1 MEKGAY
7 VQYHATMQTLVPIP
21 WAQHDEISA
30 NAPRACALLYLNLR
44 LSQGAQSVS
53 DHLTDKS
60 GARTVPH
67 QMTTYLSRRN
77 PTAWR
82 FASYGLATLF
92 AVSPMGPLTAI
103 ENASAQTST
112 PSTIGPRQAND
123 ASSSAYGM
131 TDPVTSSLQG
141 TEELGNRLR
150 EQQHRFQT
158 NAHHRQLRPK
168 RPEPGEV
175 EVTREDD
182 MMTLSDPLRNTLRS
196 ILPRDR

>member
-1 MEKGAY
+1 MG
-7 VQYHATMQTLVPIP
+7 
-21 WAQHDEISA
+21 
-30 NAPRACALLYLNLR
+30 LL
-44 LSQGAQSVS
+44 
-53 DHLTDKS
+53 
-60 GARTVPH
+60 TV
-67 QMTTYLSRRN
+67 
-77 PTAWR
+77 
-82 FASYGLATLF
+82 
-92 AVSPMGPLTAI
+92 I
-103 ENASAQTST
+103 ENAFAQTSMPST

-158 NAHHRQLRPK
+158 NAQHRQLRPK

-182 MMTLSDPLRNTLRS
+182 MMILSDPLRNTLKS
-196 ILPRDR
+196 ILPWDR

>member
-1 MEKGAY
+1 MC
-7 VQYHATMQTLVPIP
+7 L
-21 WAQHDEISA
+21 
-30 NAPRACALLYLNLR
+30 ALLKLTLGPR
-44 LSQGAQSVS
+44 WESLS

-60 GARTVPH
+60 GAHTVHH
-67 QMTTYLSRRN
+67 QMTTYPSRYSSRRN
-77 PTAWR
+77 PTAWK
-82 FASYGLATLF
+82 FASYGLTTLF
-92 AVSPMGPLTAI
+92 VLLPMGLLTAI

-112 PSTIGPRQAND
+112 PSMIGPRQAND

-131 TDPVTSSLQG
+131 TNPVTSSLQG
-141 TEELGNRLR
+141 TEELENRLR

-182 MMTLSDPLRNTLRS
+182 VMILSDPLRNTLRS